1 MSKTNIRAL
10 KPAEISLA
18 RIGTTSHALKQLK
31 PAKHE
36 WIDPYYPERPAAH
49 SLTTTTSSILTLLA

>member
-18 RIGTTSHALKQLK
+18 GIGATSRVLKQPK
-31 PAKHE
+31 PVKHE
-36 WIDPYYPERPAAH
+36 WIDPNYPERLAAH
-49 SLTTTTSSILTLLA
+49 SLTTTTSSLLTLLA